1 MWLSVTILDQPTR
14 GANFKAK
21 NLSAWVVFWSN
32 QSLGSNMK
40 IIGVI
45 WPVCPIFM
53 VDQVDRFYRCS
64 HGITSTWPLAP
75 HFPRGVACPSFSAM
89 PGRLNCLN
97 GGSYCIAE
105 ILMLHPTRHRLPT
118 LRGRAKSQ
126 SLDRCGP
133 RNVFCHRA
141 RCSSSHRCLHI
152 LEASRGVGQRCGLVQ

>member
-21 NLSAWVVFWSN
+21 NLSAWVVFLSN

-45 WPVCPIFM
+45 WPVCPIFI

-75 HFPRGVACPSFSAM
+75 HFPRGVVCPSFSAM
-89 PGRLNCLN
+89 PGRPKLSQRWLVLHSRN
-97 GGSYCIAE
+97 SYAPPNQTSFAHVARLGQVSVVGPLWSQKCI
-105 ILMLHPTRHRLPT
+105 LPS
-118 LRGRAKSQ
+118 GAMQ
-126 SLDRCGP
+126 
-133 RNVFCHRA
+133 
-141 RCSSSHRCLHI
+141 
-152 LEASRGVGQRCGLVQ
+152 